1 MFLFY
6 KKIPH
11 RAHGAHRGIFFLNL
25 CKHFSSVRNKKK
37 ADPIKDLPKIFKLD
51 M

>member
-1 MFLFY
+1 MWPSFAIILSRY
-6 KKIPH
+6 LYYIIYNIITTKVKKIVT
-11 RAHGAHRGIFFLNL
+11 FLY
-25 CKHFSSVRNKKK
+25 KKK